1 MLDTTKWSLFLP
13 DSISEKAKANAYA
26 DGLKRYCVASNFESN
41 KIADCSALEKDCIE
55 SPEKTNC
62 KEYLWLWCA
71 DRGWNLDEYEQ
82 CKSALVSRYYLQ
94 ELKSS
99 VLKREVENVC
109 YGLGAEP
116 KICENW
122 CRIKDGHIECQ

>member
-1 MLDTTKWSLFLP
+1 MED
-13 DSISEKAKANAYA
+13 
-26 DGLKRYCVASNFESN
+26 
-41 KIADCSALEKDCIE
+41 
-55 SPEKTNC
+55 PEQNYC

-71 DRGWNLDEYEQ
+71 DRGWDLDEYEQ